1 MTTLRLV
8 LEDTGSRDGILLCI
22 TFIGLNL
29 VDAWLTG
36 IALGLGSYEL
46 NPFLGARFG
55 SSVLVKGLISCLIVT
70 ALVLFKRGGLLRP
83 LSLGMLL
90 TCAWNGFAIWSWS

>member
-1 MTTLRLV
+1 MATLRLA
-8 LEDTGSRDGILLCI
+8 LDDTGLRNGILLCI

-55 SSVLVKGLISCLIVT
+55 SSMPVKGLIACLIVT
-70 ALVLFKRGGLLRP
+70 ALVLFKRGALLKP
-83 LSLGMLL
+83 LSLGMVLI
-90 TCAWNGFAIWSWS
+90 CAWNGFAIWSWS

>member
-1 MTTLRLV
+1 MATLRLA
-8 LEDTGSRDGILLCI
+8 LDDTGLRNGILLCI
-22 TFIGLNL
+22 AFIGLNL

-55 SSVLVKGLISCLIVT
+55 SSMLVKGLIGCLIVT
-70 ALVLFKRGGLLRP
+70 ALVLFKRGRLLKP
-83 LSLGMLL
+83 LSLGMVLI
-90 TCAWNGFAIWSWS
+90 CVWNGLAILSWG